1 MQLMAQPPH
10 DQALIDSGKSPHSL
24 STLRLWVAGFG
35 RENHQDMEFH
45 SRDYPRTEPGYEFSG
60 RIELVE
66 RPNYVVLRLADFCA
80 LRPADV
86 RGVQRLDIRFEA
98 SVHGLNGPVEAGSAL
113 CGNFNNKLS
122 HHILGRGN
130 KLSFRARVNGQAIAP
145 EFRYEPH
152 GHTVFPQP
160 FGRSVEPV
168 PLEAASPWHL
178 QGELS
183 LELGEEGD
191 SIMIAPIIPA
201 PAFHARI
208 TLLRTTPEPR

>member
-1 MQLMAQPPH
+1 MQLMAQAPQ
-10 DQALIDSGKSPHSL
+10 DQDKSPHTPGL
-24 STLRLWVAGFG
+24 LRLWVAGFTREG
-35 RENHQDMEFH
+35 RQDLHFH
-45 SRDYPRTEPGYEFSG
+45 SRDYPRPEPGYEFSG
-60 RIELVE
+60 RVELME

-80 LRPADV
+80 LRPPEV
-86 RGVQRLDIRFEA
+86 KGIQSLQLRFEA
-98 SVHGLNGPVEAGSAL
+98 RIHGLSGAVEAGSAL

-130 KLSFRARVNGQAIAP
+130 RLSFQARVNGQAIAP
-145 EFRYEPH
+145 EFRFEPT
-152 GHTVFPQP
+152 GRTVFPQP

-168 PLEAASPWHL
+168 PLEPSSAWHL
-178 QGELS
+178 QGELT

-208 TLLRTTPEPR
+208 TLLRVPS

>member
-1 MQLMAQPPH
+1 M
-10 DQALIDSGKSPHSL
+10 
-24 STLRLWVAGFG
+24 AGFS
-35 RENHQDMEFH
+35 REDSRDIPFH
-45 SRDYPRTEPGYEFSG
+45 FRDYPRAEPGYEFSG

-80 LRPADV
+80 LRPA
-86 RGVQRLDIRFEA
+86 GVSGIPSLHIRFEA
-98 SVHGLNGPVEAGSAL
+98 LIHGLNYPVEAGSAL

-130 KLSFRARVNGQAIAP
+130 RLAFQARVNDQPIAP
-145 EFRYEPH
+145 EFRVEPA
-152 GHTVFPQP
+152 GQTVFPQP
-160 FGRSVEPV
+160 FGYSVEPV
-168 PLEAASPWHL
+168 PLEPAAPWRL
-178 QGELS
+178 QGELT

-208 TLLRTTPEPR
+208 TLLRSA